1 MTEHGIL
8 LFFCFIYSFKHNE
21 MEMFATLIKGWSQIK
36 WLLLHSTDTDGEKS
50 LLVTK

>member
-1 MTEHGIL
+1 
-8 LFFCFIYSFKHNE
+8 

-36 WLLLHSTDTDGEKS
+36 WLLLPSTASSDTDGEKS